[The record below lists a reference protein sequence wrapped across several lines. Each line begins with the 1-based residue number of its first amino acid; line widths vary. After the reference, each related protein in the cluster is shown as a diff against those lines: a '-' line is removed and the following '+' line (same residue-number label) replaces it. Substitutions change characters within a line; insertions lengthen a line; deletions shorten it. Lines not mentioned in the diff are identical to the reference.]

1 LAAWLAKWLGKYP
14 KLTGRVERWPWLIPY
29 ANNAKLHGEADL
41 DEIAHPFRKSRSMT
55 PGPAD
60 DDGVPISRPHAS
72 APQQSF
78 G

>member
-14 KLTGRVERWPWLIPY
+14 KLTGRVELACLISY
-29 ANNAKLHGEADL
+29 ANNAQLHDEAEL
-41 DEIAHPFRKSRSMT
+41 DEIAHPLRKSRSMT
-55 PGPAD
+55 PGP
-60 DDGVPISRPHAS
+60 GPHAS

>member
-1 LAAWLAKWLGKYP
+1 
-14 KLTGRVERWPWLIPY
+14 LIPY
-29 ANNAKLHGEADL
+29 ANNAQLHGEADL

-60 DDGVPISRPHAS
+60 DDGVSIRDLTPS